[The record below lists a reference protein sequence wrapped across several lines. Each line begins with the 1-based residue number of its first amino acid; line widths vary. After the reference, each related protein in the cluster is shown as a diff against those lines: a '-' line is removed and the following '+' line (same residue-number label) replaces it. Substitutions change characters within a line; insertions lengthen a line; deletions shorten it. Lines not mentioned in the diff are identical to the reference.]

1 MSSVR
6 SDQAAQDFSQ
16 AHLKSLQ
23 GLTEPAQPLWATS
36 TACLSS
42 WGRMLHISRLN
53 LSYLTLILPI
63 STAVKSLAP
72 SSQWSANA
80 NHPIACQVDFLACL
94 QFIRNLFD
102 SPWPFKDDRVALLRP
117 SSIISAPLD
126 AAQWVLWTYMGEVSS
141 SNLLLNPS
149 TVLRVPLPQPSTVV
163 WDTSLVKTEAK
174 QGTKYLSLI

>member
-1 MSSVR
+1 MRRDSLQSTCQLGSNDQQHRMIVGSSFRLGGTSGDVQSNLPLKAGSPVR
-6 SDQAAQDFSQ
+6 SDQAAQGFSQ

-23 GLTEPAQPLWATS
+23 GLTEPAQPFWATS

-42 WGRMLHISRLN
+42 WGRMLHIFRPN
-53 LSYLTLILPI
+53 LSYLTLIIPI

-102 SPWPFKDDRVALLRP
+102 SP
-117 SSIISAPLD
+117 
-126 AAQWVLWTYMGEVSS
+126 
-141 SNLLLNPS
+141 
-149 TVLRVPLPQPSTVV
+149 
-163 WDTSLVKTEAK
+163 
-174 QGTKYLSLI
+174 